1 MEGSTMIRVLKNTVT
16 EVNRVMEIWI
26 KATIKAHNFI
36 SEEYWNENYSVV
48 RDQYIPMSNT
58 YVYVE
63 GDEIKGFISI
73 INEEFI
79 GAVFVD
85 IDCQGK
91 GIGSK
96 LINHVKEKYDRL
108 ELAVYKDNEKSVY
121 FYKKVGFEVLREELN
136 DETNKIEYIM
146 SFKKVLH

>member
-1 MEGSTMIRVLKNTVT
+1 MIRPLCAEDLNTAVS
-16 EVNRVMEIWI
+16 IWYSASI
-26 KATIKAHNFI
+26 KAQNFI